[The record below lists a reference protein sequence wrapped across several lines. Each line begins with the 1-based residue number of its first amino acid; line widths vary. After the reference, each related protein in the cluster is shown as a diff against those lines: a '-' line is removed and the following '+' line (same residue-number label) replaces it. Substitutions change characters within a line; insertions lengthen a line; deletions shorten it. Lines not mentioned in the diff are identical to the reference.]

1 MSQYIPS
8 YKSHADDIRV
18 ELALSNYA
26 TKVEL
31 GNMTHSSFGTKVNL
45 ASLKSEVNI
54 LDISKLTTVPSDLS
68 KFTKEVQEGFTKKT
82 DFTAVEAKAADNKTK
97 QDSLKTKVDNNHL
110 TTETGINN

>member
-31 GNMTHSSFGTKVNL
+31 GNMTHSSFATKVNL
-45 ASLKSEVNI
+45 VSLKSEVNI
-54 LDISKLTTVPSDLS
+54 LDISKLATVPSDLS